1 MTLENNM
8 DSNNGIDSDGNQAF
22 VENIELTLEPD
33 AAQPVLAAVSELNS
47 VVPDDVEE
55 TLTKEE
61 LKIVN
66 DFASQIDL
74 RDTNLV
80 MQYGSAAQKKMA
92 NFTDDALS
100 GVRTRDLGEVGSLI
114 SGVVNE
120 LKGFD
125 AEEEKGLFGFFKKKA
140 NKVQMLRTR
149 YDKVENNVDKIAK
162 SLEEQQVTL
171 MKDSAMLDKM
181 YELNM
186 VYFKELTMYIVAGKQ
201 KLSEIRNGEL
211 ANLRKTANATGRTE
225 DAQAVRDLEE
235 ACDRFEK
242 KLSDLLITREISLQT
257 APQIRIVQNGE
268 VSMIQKIQ
276 TTLVNTIP
284 LWKNQMVL
292 ALGLANSEA
301 AVKAQRAVTDMT
313 NDLLKK
319 NAETLHTSSVAIAK
333 ESERSIVDIET
344 LRQTNES
351 LIKTLDEVMQIQKEG
366 RIKRAEAESEIQKL
380 EGELKSKLL
389 EMQN

>member
-1 MTLENNM
+1 MTQDSNM
-8 DSNNGIDSDGNQAF
+8 ADNNGIDSGNDQAF
-22 VENIELTLEPD
+22 TENIELTLEPEVE
-33 AAQPVLAAVSELNS
+33 QPVLAAVSELNS

-92 NFTDDALS
+92 NFTDDALA

-125 AEEEKGLFGFFKKKA
+125 AEEEKGLFGFFKKKV

-201 KLSEIRNGEL
+201 KLAEIRNGEL
-211 ANLRKTANATGRTE
+211 ANLRKTANETGRTE

-380 EGELKSKLL
+380 EGELKNKLL

>member
-1 MTLENNM
+1 MTQDSNM
-8 DSNNGIDSDGNQAF
+8 ADNNGIDSGNDQAF
-22 VENIELTLEPD
+22 TENIELTLEPEVE
-33 AAQPVLAAVSELNS
+33 QPVLAAVSELNS

-92 NFTDDALS
+92 NFTDDALA

-125 AEEEKGLFGFFKKKA
+125 AEEEKGLFGFFKKKV

-201 KLSEIRNGEL
+201 KFAEIRNGEL
-211 ANLRKTANATGRTE
+211 ANLRKTANETGRTE

-380 EGELKSKLL
+380 EGELKNKLL